1 MCFEIKT
8 EKSSEFG
15 NIEKN
20 FIKSESSRTRGEG
33 FSLFEPFKFSHLEFL
48 FQVKIP
54 YIYVYVKNFRME
66 KKQMLVTSG
75 LQSISRIL
83 NDPLFK
89 VCCFPLALKTKST
102 HSSLQKYIQI

>member
-33 FSLFEPFKFSHLEFL
+33 FNLFEPF
-48 FQVKIP
+48 
-54 YIYVYVKNFRME
+54 
-66 KKQMLVTSG
+66 
-75 LQSISRIL
+75 
-83 NDPLFK
+83 
-89 VCCFPLALKTKST
+89 
-102 HSSLQKYIQI
+102 